1 LIAVDEKGSVIT
13 GDQILFICAHF
24 ARQQRCLNNNLVV
37 TTVMSNIG
45 LRQALKNANIGYAI
59 ANVGD
64 RYVLEKMKE
73 RGADIGGEDSGHM
86 IFLAHHT
93 TGDGLL
99 TALKLLEVMQA
110 TGKQLSELAQG
121 MTVFPQVL
129 LNVDVASKPDIT
141 TIPEIQAAIQSVEAK
156 LKEKGRVLVRYSG
169 TQPLCR
175 VMVEGPDMA
184 ETETYCQKIADVV
197 RDTIGA

>member
-1 LIAVDEKGSVIT
+1 VDETGNIIT
-13 GDQILFICAHF
+13 GDQILFICAHQ
-24 ARQQRCLNNNLVV
+24 AGQQHRLKNNLVV
-37 TTVMSNIG
+37 STVMSNIG
-45 LRQALKNANIGYAI
+45 LRQALKNADIDYVI

-99 TALKLLEVMQA
+99 TALKLLEVMKA
-110 TGKQLSELAQG
+110 TGKRLSELAQG

-141 TIPEIQAAIQSVEAK
+141 TIPEIQAVIKTVEAK
-156 LKEKGRVLVRYSG
+156 LEEKGRVLVRYSG
-169 TQPLCR
+169 TQLLCR
-175 VMVEGPDMA
+175 VMVEGPDMD
-184 ETETYCQKIADVV
+184 ETKAYCQKIADVI
-197 RDTIGA
+197 RDTIGT